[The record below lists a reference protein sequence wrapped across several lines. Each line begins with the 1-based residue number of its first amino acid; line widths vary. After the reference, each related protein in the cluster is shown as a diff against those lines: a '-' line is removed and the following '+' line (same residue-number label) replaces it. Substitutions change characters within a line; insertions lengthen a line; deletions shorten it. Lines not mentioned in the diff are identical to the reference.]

1 MWVKDINSVRM
12 VMESYISIMVTFYK
26 DNSKMVDVKEKPDG
40 LKRMAVII
48 KETLKIMLLM
58 DMADILMP
66 TLINIRDNGRIIYL
80 MVLVRLSILMA
91 VDIMENF

>member
-1 MWVKDINSVRM
+1 MWVKDINSVQM